1 MAENKAANKITFGL
15 SNVHIWPITSTDDAG
30 KPTYGTVF
38 TQPGATEMSLDAEGS
53 SDPFYADDGIYF
65 RPVSNTGYSGKLTVA
80 DLVAQFR
87 TAILKELV
95 DKNGALFE
103 SSDVQPAEFALAF
116 EIKGDAKKRRF
127 LFYRCLATRPSI
139 SSKTK
144 EDKIDPKTSEL
155 DFSASPRLDTGY
167 VKATAEEGDTAYSN
181 WYGEAPYE
189 YVDPNAA
196 TS

>member
-30 KPTYGTVF
+30 KPTYGNVF

-87 TAILKELV
+87 TAILKEIA

-144 EDKIDPKTSEL
+144 EDKIDPNTSEL
-155 DFSASPRLDTGY
+155 DFSASPRIDNGY
-167 VKATAEEGDTAYSN
+167 VKVTAEEGDAAYSD
-181 WYGEAPYE
+181 WYGTAPYE
-189 YVDPNAA
+189 YVDSNAA

>member
-1 MAENKAANKITFGL
+1 MSDKTTNKITFGL
-15 SNVHIWPITSTDDAG
+15 SNVHIWPITSTDDTG

-38 TQPGATEMSLDAEGS
+38 AQPGATEMSLDAEGS
-53 SDPFYADDGIYF
+53 SDPFYADDGIYY

-87 TAILKELV
+87 TAILKEIV

-103 SSDVQPAEFALAF
+103 SVDVQPAEFALAF
-116 EIKGDAKKRRF
+116 EIKGDVRKRRF

-144 EDKIDPKTSEL
+144 ENKIDPNTSKL
-155 DFSASPRLDTGY
+155 DFSASPRLDTGF
-167 VKATAEEGDTAYSN
+167 VKVTAEEDDAAYSN

>member
-1 MAENKAANKITFGL
+1 MADKTANKITFGL

-30 KPTYGTVF
+30 KPTYGAAF

-65 RPVSNTGYSGKLTVA
+65 RPVSNIGYSGKLTVA

-87 TAILKELV
+87 TAILKEIV

-103 SSDVQPAEFALAF
+103 SADVQPTEFALAF

-144 EDKIDPKTSEL
+144 EDKIDPNTSEL

-189 YVDPNAA
+189 YVDHNAA